1 MYKMRVLVFD
11 TETSGLI
18 PKKYESI
25 NECPYILQLACMLV
39 DTDGSKVINKIDS
52 INEIINAPINKL
64 DDKVMEITGLTIEK
78 VKSGVDIIP
87 ILKKFKNMLE
97 NSDVL
102 VAHNL
107 EFDLK
112 MIKIEFERN
121 NIELNTPRS
130 SYCTM
135 KNSTQ
140 ICNIQRENSFGK
152 YLKWP
157 TLEELHKH
165 LFPGLDV
172 KNLHDAYVD
181 SILCLRCYLMLNC
194 KLDIYESKEEFRNE
208 INSLI
213 N

>member
-1 MYKMRVLVFD
+1 MRVLVFD

-25 NECPYILQLACMLV
+25 NECPYILQLACILV

-87 ILKKFKNMLE
+87 ILNKFKNMLE
-97 NSDVL
+97 NNDVL

-121 NIELNTPRS
+121 NIDLNTPRS

-140 ICNIQRENSFGK
+140 ICNIEKENSFGK

-165 LFPGLDV
+165 LFPEICV

>member
-18 PKKYESI
+18 PKKYESLK
-25 NECPYILQLACMLV
+25 ECPYILQLACILV
-39 DTDGSKVINKIDS
+39 DTDGSKVNKIDS

-78 VKSGVDIIP
+78 VKSGVDIVP
-87 ILKKFKNMLE
+87 LLNKFKNMLE
-97 NSDVL
+97 NSDVM

-107 EFDLK
+107 EFDSN
-112 MIKIEFERN
+112 MMWIECKRN
-121 NIELNTPRS
+121 NIELKAKKS
-130 SYCTM
+130 AYCTM
-135 KNSTQ
+135 MNSTQ
-140 ICNIQRENSFGK
+140 ICKIERENSFGK

>member
-1 MYKMRVLVFD
+1 MRVLVFD

-18 PKKYESI
+18 PKKYESLT
-25 NECPYILQLACMLV
+25 ECPYILQLACILV

-52 INEIINAPINKL
+52 INEIINAPIDKL

-78 VKSGVDIIP
+78 VKSGVEIVP
-87 ILKKFKNMLE
+87 LLNKLKNMME
-97 NSDVL
+97 NCDVL

-107 EFDLK
+107 EFDSN
-112 MIKIEFERN
+112 MIKLECIRN
-121 NIELNTPRS
+121 DIELNVS
-130 SYCTM
+130 KACYCTM
-135 KNSTQ
+135 KKSTQ
-140 ICNIQRENSFGK
+140 LCNIQKENSFGK

-165 LFPGLDV
+165 LFPTVEV

-194 KLDIYESKEEFRNE
+194 KLDIYECKEEFRSE

>member
-18 PKKYESI
+18 PKKYESP
-25 NECPYILQLACMLV
+25 ECPYILQLACILV
-39 DTDGSKVINKIDS
+39 DTDGSKVNKIDS

-78 VKSGVDIIP
+78 VKSGVDIVP
-87 ILKKFKNMLE
+87 LLNKFKNMLE
-97 NSDVL
+97 NSDVM

-107 EFDLK
+107 DFDLK

-121 NIELNTPRS
+121 NIELNTPGS

-140 ICNIQRENSFGK
+140 ICSIERENSFGK

-194 KLDIYESKEEFRNE
+194 KLDIYENKEEFKNE